1 MSNKMVCQ
9 TNTTFRSLHLPMSL
23 FTISEDAN
31 HNYSSS
37 STSTSTI
44 YQAFESP
51 LSLSLSPVFR
61 SSNNTNPLCFR
72 EEDDDKDD
80 QDEYDR
86 ISNSHAIVVAALNI
100 VKETNTMTHEE
111 SEEEEYEQHLAACP
125 HNSSSSSSSS
135 SRWEAACTTCASE
148 RNSSFKMPSPSISRR
163 RTRRN
168 SMPLRRVS
176 LSSSRSS
183 SGVDR
188 PPTCP
193 VRRGRSGRTR
203 NFEPVA
209 ASVSRKRIRRNSIPS
224 RCVSLSSSSSSRSSV
239 VDRPPTC
246 PIRRDS
252 SHKTRNFKPVAAS
265 VA

>member
-1 MSNKMVCQ
+1 MVCQ

-31 HNYSSS
+31 HNYSST
-37 STSTSTI
+37 STSSTI

-51 LSLSLSPVFR
+51 LSLSPVFR

-86 ISNSHAIVVAALNI
+86 SSNSHAIVVAALNI
-100 VKETNTMTHEE
+100 VKETNSMTHEE
-111 SEEEEYEQHLAACP
+111 SEEEEEYEQHLAACP
-125 HNSSSSSSSS
+125 HNSSSSSSS

-148 RNSSFKMPSPSISRR
+148 RNSSFKMPSPSISSR

-176 LSSSRSS
+176 LSSSRSG

-193 VRRGRSGRTR
+193 VRGGRSDRTG
-203 NFEPVA
+203 
-209 ASVSRKRIRRNSIPS
+209 
-224 RCVSLSSSSSSRSSV
+224 
-239 VDRPPTC
+239 
-246 PIRRDS
+246 
-252 SHKTRNFKPVAAS
+252 NFKAVAAS